1 MFTKDNALLYFYA
14 SDVNAW
20 PQVLSGQNLWS
31 LSSVSDNEAVQE
43 VSQYLIAAFFIV
55 SVVRVPEK
63 SGEFRFRSFKTR
75 KLQDLNNISIFKF
88 QRDSEFF
95 QYVII
100 GHGLSIV
107 FPGFSAL
114 PLY

>member
-1 MFTKDNALLYFYA
+1 
-14 SDVNAW
+14 V
-20 PQVLSGQNLWS
+20 QGLSPGPGNTAFLPPADSIQDRSLNLWS
-31 LSSVSDNEAVQE
+31 LAPVPDNEAVQE

-55 SVVRVPEK
+55 SVVRFPEK
-63 SGEFRFRSFKTR
+63 SGEFRFRSLKTR